1 MKNENLIHVR
11 LEYEEAVESKKNVLS
26 SEMNLI
32 RIMRIIKEYHSLR
45 LNELKLKSSLYR
57 KLKEIKKDIKSLQL
71 ILPKLELPQILK
83 KEQPEIKE
91 PEKEII
97 PKEKKYDT
105 SLESELKEIQE
116 KLKAL
121 QR

>member
-1 MKNENLIHVR
+1 MKNENLIHVK

-32 RIMRIIKEYHSLR
+32 RIMKIIKQYHFLR
-45 LNELKLKSSLYR
+45 LEELKTKAKLYR
-57 KLKEIKKDIKSLQL
+57 KLKEIKKDIKNLQI
-71 ILPKLELPQILK
+71 ILPTLEIPKILK
-83 KEQPEIKE
+83 KEDETKKPET
-91 PEKEII
+91 II
-97 PKEKKYDT
+97 PKEKTYDT